1 MCNDSREVA
10 EAIAAARKCPEAGGE
25 SIAYC
30 DGKPS
35 TPLQCME
42 GEHERP
48 ESWKAGMVRRALEW
62 CTFPPGGD
70 LLTIA
75 RARTWRIVAVHMR
88 ADVDGDGQPLGKI
101 KPTPRDGEGSRQ
113 TRQRLVE
120 ARTE

>member
-1 MCNDSREVA
+1 
-10 EAIAAARKCPEAGGE
+10 
-25 SIAYC
+25 
-30 DGKPS
+30 
-35 TPLQCME
+35 ME